1 MDTLSWSK
9 NEKQIA
15 KQAFDQA
22 YKRECDALIQQTR
35 EEFNKLLEPNMLWE
49 LNDFLTNKRA
59 EINEKYDYR
68 YSVLIFVF
76 ARLIKEGWLSFAEL
90 QGLGADKL
98 SKINVLLHM

>member
-9 NEKQIA
+9 SEKQIA
-15 KQAFDQA
+15 KQAFHQA

-35 EEFNKLLEPNMLWE
+35 EQFNKIVEPDALWD
-49 LNDFLTNKRA
+49 LHDLLTNKRA
-59 EINEKYDYR
+59 EINDKYDYR

-90 QGLGADKL
+90 QGLGEDKL
-98 SKINVLLHM
+98 FKINVLLNM